1 MKQKLEQLIEGLQAI
16 LEDVEKVEDKAYGHK
31 AAAVRAR
38 KVLHEAKGVCQDLR
52 KEIQAKKNEKT
63 EE

>member
-1 MKQKLEQLIEGLQAI
+1 MKEKLLETIEKLNEI
-16 LEDVEKVEDKAYGHK
+16 LADIEKVEEKAYGHK

-52 KEIQAKKNEKT
+52 KEIQAKKNEKK